1 MDDDALWKRRFLVF
15 TVVRLAGLA
24 LVLLG
29 LGITFSDWLRPGG
42 LPAAGLPLMLL
53 GLAQT
58 VLAPRLLKRIW
69 RV

>member
-24 LVLLG
+24 LILLG
-29 LGITFSDWLRPGG
+29 MAITYSDLVRPGG

-53 GLAQT
+53 GLAQA